1 MAVSIDNIV
10 ESLTHDTQLRVQNDV
25 GQELSGVLRDHGD
38 DKTKYETQIRATGT
52 IANPEVFVNEV
63 KDALIRVLER
73 YLHITPVEGGI
84 RSLSGAMLE
93 GILGQYMGYNETGL
107 KRSVERIDN
116 YDDWAHSIIDN
127 SRSATVSELVKY
139 GQHGIQEQMMDNSL
153 RNPFLIHIATHYFPA
168 GFAWGPQISTTIDY
182 NSVAQIVAAAV
193 SGTINPR
200 MARDRSKLLTYT
212 PPVPAYPYP

>member
-10 ESLTHDTQLRVQNDV
+10 ESLSRDTQLRVQNDV
-25 GQELSGVLRDHGD
+25 GQELAAVLRDHGD
-38 DKTKYETQIRATGT
+38 DATKYETQIRTTGT
-52 IANPEVFVNEV
+52 IANPETFVNEV
-63 KDALIRVLER
+63 KDALTRVLER

-84 RSLSGAMLE
+84 KSLSEAMVE

-127 SRSATVSELVKY
+127 SRSATISELARY
-139 GQHGIQEQMMDNSL
+139 GQRGIQEQMMDNSL
-153 RNPFLIHIATHYFPA
+153 RNPFLTHIATHYFPS
-168 GFAWGPQISTTIDY
+168 GFAWGHEIGTTTDY
-182 NSVAQIVAAAV
+182 VGVAQIVAAAV

-200 MARDRSKLLTYT
+200 MARDKPKILAYT
-212 PPVPAYPYP
+212 SPVPAHP